1 MSIQTFGTLLILVGV
16 ILGMVLIIRIAI
28 APSDKGK

>member
-28 APSDKGK
+28 ARSDKGK